1 MSIFTGA
8 GVALVT
14 PFKEDLSV
22 DYDQLEKFI
31 DFQIDNGTDSI
42 VICGTSGEA
51 STMSHDEQIEV
62 VSACVSHVNGRVPVI
77 AGAGA
82 NCTDEALNLAKRS
95 EKAGADG
102 LLVVTPYYNKATQK
116 GLEEYYT
123 TVGNSVDIPIIMYN
137 VPSRT
142 GCNILPETAAT
153 LFKNETNIVGL
164 KEATGSLAQAS
175 KTMDLT
181 DGKLDLYS
189 GEDGLVVPLMSIG
202 AIGVI
207 SVWSNVAPKDVHD
220 MCMSYLNGDTKK
232 ALEIQM
238 KGLPLVDALFSEV
251 NPIPVKKA
259 LNLMGMEVGPLRLPL
274 TEMEVPEANGEMTK
288 RPMLG
293 VKSVNVIELDHEKL
307 SLPQSLK
314 EAFLEAWNVTEATL
328 RGVGQ
333 MVTGKRSGEE
343 IGGIIRIAEMSGDIS
358 KQNGILDLVVFM
370 ALLSINLGLINLFPI
385 PVLDGGHIVIYLAEI
400 AVGKEINTQIKDA
413 LFKGGFS
420 LIIAL
425 MIFAT
430 WNDFVRLF
438 HRWFA

>member
-1 MSIFTGA
+1 MDWLINAVYYVVPFVVVLGILVFVHELGHFAVARMCGVKVDVFSIGFGKELWGRRDRQGTYWKIAAVPLGGYCQFLGDDDASSAGDGKASELSEEEKKFT
-8 GVALVT
+8 
-14 PFKEDLSV
+14 
-22 DYDQLEKFI
+22 
-31 DFQIDNGTDSI
+31 FQYQSP
-42 VICGTSGEA
+42 A
-51 STMSHDEQIEV
+51 KKL
-62 VSACVSHVNGRVPVI
+62 VI
-77 AGAGA
+77 ALAGPMSNYLFA
-82 NCTDEALNLAKRS
+82 ILIFAGIFFFLGKINFPPVVGEVFENSAAA
-95 EKAGADG
+95 KAGIVANDRILTING
-102 LLVVTPYYNKATQK
+102 NKIDSFDDIRK
-116 GLEEYYT
+116 EVDL
-123 TVGNSVDIPIIMYN
+123 TVGNEV
-137 VPSRT
+137 VVELLR
-142 GCNILPETAAT
+142 
-153 LFKNETNIVGL
+153 
-164 KEATGSLAQAS
+164 
-175 KTMDLT
+175 
-181 DGKLDLYS
+181 DGR
-189 GEDGLVVPLMSIG
+189 
-202 AIGVI
+202 
-207 SVWSNVAPKDVHD
+207 
-220 MCMSYLNGDTKK
+220 
-232 ALEIQM
+232 EI
-238 KGLPLVDALFSEV
+238 
-251 NPIPVKKA
+251 
-259 LNLMGMEVGPLRLPL
+259 RLQFPL

-333 MVTGKRSGEE
+333 MITGKRSGEE

-413 LFKGGFS
+413 LFKVGFS

>member
-1 MSIFTGA
+1 MDWLINAVYYVVPFVVVLSILVFVHELGHFAVARMCGVKVDVFSIGFGKELWGRRDRQGTYWKIAAVPLGGYCQFLGDDDASSAGDGKASELSEEEKKFT
-8 GVALVT
+8 
-14 PFKEDLSV
+14 
-22 DYDQLEKFI
+22 
-31 DFQIDNGTDSI
+31 FQYQSP
-42 VICGTSGEA
+42 A
-51 STMSHDEQIEV
+51 KKL
-62 VSACVSHVNGRVPVI
+62 VI
-77 AGAGA
+77 ALAGPMSNYLFA
-82 NCTDEALNLAKRS
+82 ILIFAGIFFFLGKINFPPVVGEVFENSAAA
-95 EKAGADG
+95 KAGIVANDRILTINGNKIDG
-102 LLVVTPYYNKATQK
+102 FDDIRKEVDL
-116 GLEEYYT
+116 
-123 TVGNSVDIPIIMYN
+123 TVGNEV
-137 VPSRT
+137 VVELLR
-142 GCNILPETAAT
+142 
-153 LFKNETNIVGL
+153 
-164 KEATGSLAQAS
+164 
-175 KTMDLT
+175 
-181 DGKLDLYS
+181 DGR
-189 GEDGLVVPLMSIG
+189 
-202 AIGVI
+202 
-207 SVWSNVAPKDVHD
+207 
-220 MCMSYLNGDTKK
+220 
-232 ALEIQM
+232 EI
-238 KGLPLVDALFSEV
+238 
-251 NPIPVKKA
+251 
-259 LNLMGMEVGPLRLPL
+259 RLQFPL

-413 LFKGGFS
+413 LFKVGFS

>member
-1 MSIFTGA
+1 MDWLINAVYYVVPFVVVLGILVFVHELGHFAVARMCGVKVDVFSIGFGKELWGRRDRQGTYWKIAAVPLGGYCQFLGDDDASSAGDGKASELSEEEKKFT
-8 GVALVT
+8 
-14 PFKEDLSV
+14 
-22 DYDQLEKFI
+22 
-31 DFQIDNGTDSI
+31 FQYQSP
-42 VICGTSGEA
+42 A
-51 STMSHDEQIEV
+51 KKL
-62 VSACVSHVNGRVPVI
+62 VI
-77 AGAGA
+77 ALAGPMSNYLFA
-82 NCTDEALNLAKRS
+82 ILIFAGIFFFLGKINFPPVVGEVFENSAAA
-95 EKAGADG
+95 KAGIVANDRILTINGNKIDG
-102 LLVVTPYYNKATQK
+102 FDDIRKEVDL
-116 GLEEYYT
+116 
-123 TVGNSVDIPIIMYN
+123 TVGNEV
-137 VPSRT
+137 VVELLR
-142 GCNILPETAAT
+142 
-153 LFKNETNIVGL
+153 
-164 KEATGSLAQAS
+164 
-175 KTMDLT
+175 
-181 DGKLDLYS
+181 DGR
-189 GEDGLVVPLMSIG
+189 
-202 AIGVI
+202 
-207 SVWSNVAPKDVHD
+207 
-220 MCMSYLNGDTKK
+220 
-232 ALEIQM
+232 EI
-238 KGLPLVDALFSEV
+238 
-251 NPIPVKKA
+251 
-259 LNLMGMEVGPLRLPL
+259 RLQFPL

-333 MVTGKRSGEE
+333 MITGKRSGEE

-413 LFKGGFS
+413 LFKVGFS

>member
-1 MSIFTGA
+1 MDWLINAVYYVVPFVVVLGILVFVHELGHFAVARMCGVKVDVFSIGFGKELWGRRDRQGTYWKIAAVPLGGYCQFLGDDDASSAGDGKASELSEEEKKFT
-8 GVALVT
+8 
-14 PFKEDLSV
+14 
-22 DYDQLEKFI
+22 
-31 DFQIDNGTDSI
+31 FQYQSP
-42 VICGTSGEA
+42 A
-51 STMSHDEQIEV
+51 KKL
-62 VSACVSHVNGRVPVI
+62 VI
-77 AGAGA
+77 ALAGPMSNYLFA
-82 NCTDEALNLAKRS
+82 ILIFAGIFFFLGKINFPPVVGEVFENSAAA
-95 EKAGADG
+95 KAGIVANDRILTING
-102 LLVVTPYYNKATQK
+102 NKIDSFDDIRK
-116 GLEEYYT
+116 EVDL
-123 TVGNSVDIPIIMYN
+123 TVGNEV
-137 VPSRT
+137 VVELLR
-142 GCNILPETAAT
+142 
-153 LFKNETNIVGL
+153 
-164 KEATGSLAQAS
+164 
-175 KTMDLT
+175 
-181 DGKLDLYS
+181 DGR
-189 GEDGLVVPLMSIG
+189 
-202 AIGVI
+202 
-207 SVWSNVAPKDVHD
+207 
-220 MCMSYLNGDTKK
+220 
-232 ALEIQM
+232 EI
-238 KGLPLVDALFSEV
+238 
-251 NPIPVKKA
+251 
-259 LNLMGMEVGPLRLPL
+259 RLQFPL

-288 RPMLG
+288 RLMLG

-413 LFKGGFS
+413 LFKVGFS